1 MKTIKVF
8 LPGNNNA
15 LKDEFVTDLS
25 MLIASYSF
33 STEYEA
39 VNLNHFII
47 EDLLPS
53 NIGGFLISIQRNDL
67 SNLTIMAL
75 EKKIP
80 TIFFSERTIAG
91 LDLVKMHFISQIK
104 KIDNNFVIDRISCNK
119 NEGVDRLALMISE
132 KFSN

>member
-33 STEYEA
+33 STEYEGGDP
-39 VNLNHFII
+39 NHFII
-47 EDLLPS
+47 EDLLPG

-67 SNLTIMAL
+67 INLTIMAL

-80 TIFFSERTIAG
+80 TIFFSERPMAG
-91 LDLVKMHFISQIK
+91 LDSEGMYFMSRIK
-104 KIDNNFVIDRISCNK
+104 KIDNNFVIDRVSCSK
-119 NEGVDRLALMISE
+119 NEGTNRLALMISE